1 MAAHQDGWQFQCFT
15 VTPACGPICA
25 NMTSSIKPEAHNISQ
40 RQQMRTEPRPQATQ
54 TISAVVGSFVAF
66 VHRNVRYQCRFSVT
80 VWIATACDCW
90 LLEQNKMRYV
100 RGQTNTHTD
109 GQTDTV
115 ITSVFAALPYQER
128 RNKHIKQVKLII
140 WRDIHIK
147 IKCTHK
153 TWPTQD
159 TEHPAICYTHSWRS
173 CVCHD
178 IGHNRTMSLREV
190 FFQLAFKFSEQSQWD
205 ILLQE
210 KRTLFLA

>member
-1 MAAHQDGWQFQCFT
+1 
-15 VTPACGPICA
+15 
-25 NMTSSIKPEAHNISQ
+25 
-40 RQQMRTEPRPQATQ
+40 
-54 TISAVVGSFVAF
+54 
-66 VHRNVRYQCRFSVT
+66 

-115 ITSVFAALPYQER
+115 ITSVFAALPYQGR

-140 WRDIHIK
+140 WTDIHIK

-190 FFQLAFKFSEQSQWD
+190 FFSSHSNSVNRVNETYYCRKSGLYFSRKLSESSLKVHFSKYDEISFPQNLYQ
-205 ILLQE
+205 IVE
-210 KRTLFLA
+210 